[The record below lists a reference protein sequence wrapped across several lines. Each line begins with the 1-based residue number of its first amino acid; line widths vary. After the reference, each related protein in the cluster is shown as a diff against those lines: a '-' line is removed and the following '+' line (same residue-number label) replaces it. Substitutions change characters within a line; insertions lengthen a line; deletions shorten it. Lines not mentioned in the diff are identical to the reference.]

1 MRAHLELCIQIWGP
15 WHKKNIDVLERV
27 QRRATKMISGLELL
41 SYQDRL
47 QETGLF
53 VMEKRRL
60 RRDLIAA
67 FRYLKRAY

>member
-1 MRAHLELCIQIWGP
+1 MRAHLELCIQIWSP

-27 QRRATKMISGLELL
+27 QRRPTKMISGLELL

-53 VMEKRRL
+53 GVEKRRL